1 MLQNYWALLVEDDA
15 HDLLAISS
23 LLKEQGIRFK
33 RNTTGAGVFDQ
44 LQGMYPRPDVVL
56 VDSTLPDGNAF
67 QICRDL
73 QQSVFTAQ
81 IPLILLADALDDNL
95 IHCAQEAGFVA
106 ALSKPLPRA
115 RFGPLLERILQG
127 DHTFTHTFCPA

>member
-1 MLQNYWALLVEDDA
+1 MRAVTTTRHGLGVSQAPFDHLNLGARCGDDPA
-15 HDLLAISS
+15 AVA
-23 LLKEQGIRFK
+23 ENR
-33 RNTTGAGVFDQ
+33 R
-44 LQGMYPRPDVVL
+44 
-56 VDSTLPDGNAF
+56 
-67 QICRDL
+67 
-73 QQSVFTAQ
+73 
-81 IPLILLADALDDNL
+81 LLADALDDNL